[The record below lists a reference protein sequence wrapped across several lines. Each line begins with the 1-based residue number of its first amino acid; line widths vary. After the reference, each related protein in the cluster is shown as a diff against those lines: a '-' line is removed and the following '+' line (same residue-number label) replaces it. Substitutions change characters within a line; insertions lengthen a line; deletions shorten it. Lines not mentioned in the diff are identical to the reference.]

1 MFQSEMSDLMSGVSP
16 ELLLLGHEEEI
27 ENQVSEILLQDFND
41 FTKFALQHQEDGFNK
56 KDLNEEVTATN
67 DMYYPSAKP
76 SDITGQSLAVT
87 METDKTKVL
96 SSMATT
102 SNNIPPMLTPVK
114 LNQPI
119 PLNWMESTTI
129 NITEPSKELV
139 KLNVNDG
146 IQETQHTIDEIQE
159 FLDQFTDESMDQDD
173 EVRNLANEL
182 LSEGQRANLE
192 AMNVTDC
199 PLANSTFNE
208 EELSAAEDMLDQ
220 LVQETFT
227 SKEIQHLEQ
236 TSDSGYSSAQQ
247 SINVSNV
254 SEIITDDGKNIII
267 VIAPSR
273 ANNEQ
278 AMTINAAPTTPNGT
292 NEVLASID
300 VPVSAEP
307 YPITEM
313 ETSEDE
319 GNNSGGDDSD
329 WSPSHEFS
337 ASCSQPKSIDAPKK
351 NKPGRRMQER
361 NATTTHTASSGRI
374 SKSKSVKDRKE
385 RKKMQNVEAARRYRD
400 KKKAEEN
407 KVEEEER
414 ILLKKNSELKETL
427 NGIELELNTIKKLM
441 TELGLIKLVT
451 PKTSHVKK

>member
-1 MFQSEMSDLMSGVSP
+1 
-16 ELLLLGHEEEI
+16 
-27 ENQVSEILLQDFND
+27 
-41 FTKFALQHQEDGFNK
+41 
-56 KDLNEEVTATN
+56 
-67 DMYYPSAKP
+67 
-76 SDITGQSLAVT
+76 
-87 METDKTKVL
+87 
-96 SSMATT
+96 
-102 SNNIPPMLTPVK
+102 
-114 LNQPI
+114 
-119 PLNWMESTTI
+119 
-129 NITEPSKELV
+129 
-139 KLNVNDG
+139 
-146 IQETQHTIDEIQE
+146 
-159 FLDQFTDESMDQDD
+159 MDQDI

-267 VIAPSR
+267 VIAPSS

-300 VPVSAEP
+300 VPVSGEP
-307 YPITEM
+307 YPPTEM

-329 WSPSHEFS
+329 WSPSLETPHS
-337 ASCSQPKSIDAPKK
+337 QSKAGVASKK

-361 NATTTHTASSGRI
+361 NNSTVSTASSGRI
-374 SKSKSVKDRKE
+374 SK
-385 RKKMQNVEAARRYRD
+385 
-400 KKKAEEN
+400 
-407 KVEEEER
+407 
-414 ILLKKNSELKETL
+414 
-427 NGIELELNTIKKLM
+427 
-441 TELGLIKLVT
+441 
-451 PKTSHVKK
+451 